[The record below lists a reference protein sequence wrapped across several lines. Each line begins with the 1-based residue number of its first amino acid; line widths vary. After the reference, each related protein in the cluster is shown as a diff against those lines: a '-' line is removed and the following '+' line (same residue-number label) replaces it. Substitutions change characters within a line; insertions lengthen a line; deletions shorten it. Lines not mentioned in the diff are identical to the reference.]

1 MKGLSLASARFLW
14 LFCAMR
20 ILLLFGICWAP
31 LALLCAQ
38 SASNSAND
46 SSVVQVYWEPGLKS
60 QYMQWHET
68 RKNEKTKGF
77 RVQLVSLNGAD
88 AREELH
94 RMRKQF
100 CRYIPTGPFTKNGKL
115 QIGNSGWAILRP
127 HWTQPCFV
135 NKLKG
140 CFLRPMW

>member
-1 MKGLSLASARFLW
+1 
-14 LFCAMR
+14 MR

-38 SASNSAND
+38 SPSNSAND

-77 RVQLVSLNGAD
+77 RVQLVSLNGTD

-100 CRYIPTGPFTKNGKL
+100 LQVYPNWPIYEKWEAPNWKLRVGDFTTAL
-115 QIGNSGWAILRP
+115 DATLFRQQI
-127 HWTQPCFV
+127 
-135 NKLKG
+135 KG
-140 CFLRPMW
+140 MFPQAYVVIDEVKPWEEP